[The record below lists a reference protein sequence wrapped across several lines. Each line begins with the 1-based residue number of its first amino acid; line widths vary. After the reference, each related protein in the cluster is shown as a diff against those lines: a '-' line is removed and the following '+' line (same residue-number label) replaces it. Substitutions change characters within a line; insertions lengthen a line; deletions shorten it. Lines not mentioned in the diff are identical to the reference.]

1 MDALIIGGS
10 RADIS
15 DVYVGGERRVH
26 AGVCHGQE
34 QSAHAFS
41 EAAKRLNNA

>member
-10 RADIS
+10 REDIA

-26 AGVCHGQE
+26 AGMCHGQE
-34 QSAHAFS
+34 ESARAFND
-41 EAAKRLNNA
+41 AVKRLNEI